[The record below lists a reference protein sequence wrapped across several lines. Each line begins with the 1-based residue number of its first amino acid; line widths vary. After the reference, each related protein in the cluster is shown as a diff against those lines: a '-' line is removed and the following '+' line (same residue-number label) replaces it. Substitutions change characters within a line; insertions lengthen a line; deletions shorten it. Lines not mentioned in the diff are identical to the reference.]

1 MTTKV
6 TLTTDEAIQ
15 LITPIITDSL
25 GLDFPNQLDI
35 KITDPCNSEPRL
47 ISNAELLASK
57 KILLIKLVRQVAED
71 LQNGKLRYQLAPT
84 GQPELSVATGQPKV
98 NMYLALGDAKQF
110 VETFFKD

>member
-6 TLTTDEAIQ
+6 TLTTNEAIQ

-35 KITDPCNSEPRL
+35 KIADPCNSEPRL

-84 GQPELSVATGQPKV
+84 GQPHQPIG
-98 NMYLALGDAKQF
+98 NMYLGLGDAKQY

>member
-35 KITDPCNSEPRL
+35 KIADPCNSEPRL

-71 LQNGKLRYQLAPT
+71 LQNGKLRYQLRAPT
-84 GQPELSVATGQPKV
+84 GQPNV
-98 NMYLALGDAKQF
+98 NMYLTLGDAKQF